1 MEAKVNTRYI
11 LKCSA
16 PASLLTMDLYRY
28 QVREISEYAMFT
40 LDPEGILQSWNAG
53 VERLLGYSEQE
64 WVGQPASIIF
74 TPAEKAMEV
83 CEAEMRKA
91 LESGS
96 ATDIRWHRRKDGTE
110 FFANGFMNAIRD
122 ESGALLGY
130 VKIMS
135 DETARKQLQDS
146 LSESNAALE
155 QFAYVASHDLQEPL
169 RTMSNFAQLLIKK
182 YMGKFDDDA
191 DRYLGFI
198 VGASQRM
205 SALIQDLLE
214 YARATTE
221 EERPASV
228 ALDED
233 LEAAL
238 THLTQAI
245 EESGASITHDPMPT
259 IEVDR
264 GQMVRLF
271 QNLIGN
277 ALKYRKPDQA
287 PRIHVTAEQTNR
299 EWTIAIRDNG
309 IGFDPQY
316 AATIFAPFK
325 RLHQPDAFPGTGV
338 GLAISRRIVEAHGG
352 RIWAESQPGEGA
364 TFRFTLP
371 VDGKPSRLHTP
382 SVVSSAE
389 WRKSSSADFN

>member
-1 MEAKVNTRYI
+1 
-11 LKCSA
+11 
-16 PASLLTMDLYRY
+16 MDLYRH
-28 QVREISEYAMFT
+28 QVREITEYAMFT
-40 LDPEGILQSWNAG
+40 LDPDGILQSWNAG
-53 VERLLGYSEQE
+53 VERLLGYSEEE
-64 WVGQPASIIF
+64 WIGQPASIIF

-91 LESGS
+91 QDSGS
-96 ATDIRWHRRKDGTE
+96 AADIRWHRRKDGTE

-122 ESGALLGY
+122 DAGALLGY

-169 RTMSNFAQLLIKK
+169 RTMSSYAELLTRK
-182 YMGKFDDDA
+182 YTGKFDAEA
-191 DRYLGFI
+191 DRFLGFI
-198 VGASQRM
+198 VNASQRM
-205 SALIQDLLE
+205 STLIQDLLE

-221 EERPASV
+221 EERPTSV

-245 EESGASITHDPMPT
+245 EESGASISHDPMPT
-259 IEVDR
+259 IAVDR

-277 ALKYRKPDQA
+277 ALKYRKPDQI
-287 PRIHVTAEQTNR
+287 PQIHITAEQMNR

-316 AATIFAPFK
+316 ASTIFAPFK

-352 RIWAESQPGEGA
+352 RIWAESRPGEGA
-364 TFRFTLP
+364 IFRFTLP
-371 VDGKPSRLHTP
+371 LDGKPPRSHTP

-389 WRKSSSADFN
+389 WRKSSSADFS

>member
-1 MEAKVNTRYI
+1 
-11 LKCSA
+11 
-16 PASLLTMDLYRY
+16 MDLYRH
-28 QVREISEYAMFT
+28 QVREITEYAMFT
-40 LDPEGILQSWNAG
+40 LDPDGILQSWNAG

-64 WVGQPASIIF
+64 WIGQPASIIF

-91 LESGS
+91 QDSGS

-122 ESGALLGY
+122 DAGALLGY

-169 RTMSNFAQLLIKK
+169 RTMSSYAELLTRK
-182 YMGKFDDDA
+182 YTGKFDAEA
-191 DRYLGFI
+191 DRFLGFI
-198 VGASQRM
+198 VNASQRM
-205 SALIQDLLE
+205 STLIQDLLE

-221 EERPASV
+221 EERPTSV

-259 IEVDR
+259 IAVDR

-277 ALKYRKPDQA
+277 ALKYRKPDQI
-287 PRIHVTAEQTNR
+287 PQIHITAEQMNR

-316 AATIFAPFK
+316 ASTIFAPFK

-352 RIWAESQPGEGA
+352 RIWAESRPGEGA
-364 TFRFTLP
+364 IFRFTLP
-371 VDGKPSRLHTP
+371 LDGKPPRSHTP

-389 WRKSSSADFN
+389 WRKSSSADFS

>member
-1 MEAKVNTRYI
+1 MQP
-11 LKCSA
+11 
-16 PASLLTMDLYRY
+16 PASLPTMDLYRH
-28 QVREISEYAMFT
+28 QVREITEYAMFT
-40 LDPEGILQSWNAG
+40 LDPNGILQSWNAG

-64 WVGQPASIIF
+64 WIGQPASIIF

-91 LESGS
+91 QDSGS

-122 ESGALLGY
+122 DAGALLGY

-169 RTMSNFAQLLIKK
+169 RTMSSYAELLTRK
-182 YMGKFDDDA
+182 YTGKFDAEA
-191 DRYLGFI
+191 DRFLGFI
-198 VGASQRM
+198 VNASQRM
-205 SALIQDLLE
+205 STLIQDLLE

-221 EERPASV
+221 EERPTSV

-259 IEVDR
+259 IAVDR

-277 ALKYRKPDQA
+277 ALKYRKPDQI
-287 PRIHVTAEQTNR
+287 PQIHITAEQMNR

-316 AATIFAPFK
+316 ASTIFAPFK

-352 RIWAESQPGEGA
+352 RIWAESRPGEGA
-364 TFRFTLP
+364 IFRFTLP
-371 VDGKPSRLHTP
+371 LDGKPPRSHTP

-389 WRKSSSADFN
+389 WRKSSSADFS

>member
-1 MEAKVNTRYI
+1 
-11 LKCSA
+11 
-16 PASLLTMDLYRY
+16 MDLYRH
-28 QVREISEYAMFT
+28 QVREITEYAMFT
-40 LDPEGILQSWNAG
+40 LDPNGILQSWNAG
-53 VERLLGYSEQE
+53 VERLLGYSEEE
-64 WVGQPASIIF
+64 WIGQPASIIF

-91 LESGS
+91 QDSGS

-122 ESGALLGY
+122 DAGALLGY

-169 RTMSNFAQLLIKK
+169 RTMSSYAELLTRK
-182 YMGKFDDDA
+182 YTGKFDAEA
-191 DRYLGFI
+191 DRFLGFI
-198 VGASQRM
+198 VNASQRM
-205 SALIQDLLE
+205 SSLIQDLLE

-221 EERPASV
+221 EERPTSV

-259 IEVDR
+259 IAVDR

-277 ALKYRKPDQA
+277 ALKYRKPDQI
-287 PRIHVTAEQTNR
+287 PQIHITAEQMNR

-316 AATIFAPFK
+316 ASTIFAPFK

-352 RIWAESQPGEGA
+352 RIWAESRPGEGA
-364 TFRFTLP
+364 IFRFTLP
-371 VDGKPSRLHTP
+371 LDGKPPRSHTP

-389 WRKSSSADFN
+389 WRKSSSADFS

>member
-1 MEAKVNTRYI
+1 
-11 LKCSA
+11 
-16 PASLLTMDLYRY
+16 MDLYRY

-40 LDPEGILQSWNAG
+40 LDPDGILQSWNAG

-64 WVGQPASIIF
+64 WIGQPASMIF

-91 LESGS
+91 QDSGS

-110 FFANGFMNAIRD
+110 FFANGFMNVIHD
-122 ESGALLGY
+122 DSGAMLGY
-130 VKIMS
+130 IKIMS

-169 RTMSNFAQLLIKK
+169 RTMGAFAELLAAK
-182 YMGKFDDDA
+182 YAGKIDPEA
-191 DRYLGFI
+191 DRYISHI
-198 VGASQRM
+198 VKASQRM
-205 SALIQDLLE
+205 SHLVRDLLE

-221 EERPASV
+221 DERPTSV
-228 ALDED
+228 TLDED

-245 EESGASITHDPMPT
+245 EESGASVTHDPLPT
-259 IEVDR
+259 VRVDR

-277 ALKYRKPDQA
+277 ALKYRNADTP
-287 PRIHVTAEQTNR
+287 PVIHVSAEQSGAD
-299 EWTIAIRDNG
+299 WVIAVKDNG

-316 AATIFAPFK
+316 ASGIFAPFK

-338 GLAISRRIVEAHGG
+338 GLAIARRIVEAHGG

-364 TFRFTLP
+364 IFRFTLP
-371 VDGKPSRLHTP
+371 VEGRQSKRHTE

-389 WRKSSSADFN
+389 WRKSSAADFS

>member
-1 MEAKVNTRYI
+1 MQP
-11 LKCSA
+11 
-16 PASLLTMDLYRY
+16 PASLPTMDLYRH
-28 QVREISEYAMFT
+28 QVREITEYAMFT
-40 LDPEGILQSWNAG
+40 LDPNGILQSWNAG
-53 VERLLGYSEQE
+53 VERLLGYSEEE
-64 WVGQPASIIF
+64 WIGQPASIIF

-91 LESGS
+91 QDSGS

-122 ESGALLGY
+122 DAGALLGY

-169 RTMSNFAQLLIKK
+169 RTMSSYAELLTRK
-182 YMGKFDDDA
+182 YTGKFDAEA
-191 DRYLGFI
+191 DRFLGFI
-198 VGASQRM
+198 VNASQRM
-205 SALIQDLLE
+205 STLIQDLLE

-221 EERPASV
+221 EERPTSV

-259 IEVDR
+259 IAVDR

-277 ALKYRKPDQA
+277 ALKYRKPDQI
-287 PRIHVTAEQTNR
+287 PQIHITAEQMNR

-316 AATIFAPFK
+316 ASTIFAPFK

-352 RIWAESQPGEGA
+352 RIWAESRPGEGA
-364 TFRFTLP
+364 IFRFTLP
-371 VDGKPSRLHTP
+371 LDGKPPRSHTP

-389 WRKSSSADFN
+389 WRKSSSADFS

>member
-1 MEAKVNTRYI
+1 MQP
-11 LKCSA
+11 
-16 PASLLTMDLYRY
+16 PASLPTMDLYRH
-28 QVREISEYAMFT
+28 QVREITEYAMFT
-40 LDPEGILQSWNAG
+40 LDPNGILQSWNAG

-64 WVGQPASIIF
+64 WIGQPASIIF

-91 LESGS
+91 QDSGS

-122 ESGALLGY
+122 DAGALLGY

-169 RTMSNFAQLLIKK
+169 RTMSSYAELLTRK
-182 YMGKFDDDA
+182 YTGKFDAEA
-191 DRYLGFI
+191 DRFLGFI
-198 VGASQRM
+198 VNASQRM
-205 SALIQDLLE
+205 STLIQDLLE

-221 EERPASV
+221 EERPTSV

-233 LEAAL
+233 LEAAVS
-238 THLTQAI
+238 HFTQAI

-259 IEVDR
+259 IAVDR

-277 ALKYRKPDQA
+277 ALKYRKPDQI
-287 PRIHVTAEQTNR
+287 PQIHITAEQMNR

-316 AATIFAPFK
+316 ASTIFAPFK

-352 RIWAESQPGEGA
+352 RIWAESRPGEGA
-364 TFRFTLP
+364 IFRFTLP
-371 VDGKPSRLHTP
+371 LDGKPPRSHTP

-389 WRKSSSADFN
+389 WRKSSSADFS

>member
-1 MEAKVNTRYI
+1 
-11 LKCSA
+11 
-16 PASLLTMDLYRY
+16 MDLYRH
-28 QVREISEYAMFT
+28 QVREITEYAMFT
-40 LDPEGILQSWNAG
+40 LDPDGILQSWNAG

-64 WVGQPASIIF
+64 WIGQPASIIF

-91 LESGS
+91 QDSGS

-122 ESGALLGY
+122 DAGALLGY

-169 RTMSNFAQLLIKK
+169 RTMSSYAELLTRK
-182 YMGKFDDDA
+182 YTGKFDAEA
-191 DRYLGFI
+191 DRFLGFI
-198 VGASQRM
+198 VNASQRM
-205 SALIQDLLE
+205 SSLIQDLLE

-221 EERPASV
+221 EERPTSV

-259 IEVDR
+259 IAVDR

-277 ALKYRKPDQA
+277 ALKYRKPDQI
-287 PRIHVTAEQTNR
+287 PQIHITAEQVNR
-299 EWTIAIRDNG
+299 EWIIAIRDNG

-316 AATIFAPFK
+316 ASTIFAPFK

-352 RIWAESQPGEGA
+352 RIWAESRPGEGA
-364 TFRFTLP
+364 IFRFTLP
-371 VDGKPSRLHTP
+371 LDGKPPRSHTP

-389 WRKSSSADFN
+389 WRKSSSADFS

>member
-1 MEAKVNTRYI
+1 
-11 LKCSA
+11 
-16 PASLLTMDLYRY
+16 MDLYRY

-40 LDPEGILQSWNAG
+40 LDPQGILQSWNAG

-74 TPAEKAMEV
+74 TPAEKSMEV
-83 CEAEMRKA
+83 CQSEMRKA

-96 ATDIRWHRRKDGTE
+96 ATDIRWHRRKDGSE
-110 FFANGFMNAIRD
+110 FFANGFMNVIRD
-122 ESGALLGY
+122 DSGALLGY

-169 RTMSNFAQLLIKK
+169 RTMSNYAQLLTKK
-182 YMGKFDDDA
+182 YKGKFDDDA
-191 DRYLGFI
+191 DRSFGFI
-198 VGASQRM
+198 VDASQRM
-205 SALIQDLLE
+205 STLIQDLLE
-214 YARATTE
+214 YARAATE
-221 EERPASV
+221 EERPTSV
-228 ALDED
+228 SLDED

-238 THLTQAI
+238 THLTQAV

-277 ALKYRKPDQA
+277 ALKYRKPDEA
-287 PRIHVTAEQTNR
+287 PKIHINAEQTNR
-299 EWTIAIRDNG
+299 EWLITIQDNG

-316 AATIFAPFK
+316 ASSIFAPFK
-325 RLHQPDAFPGTGV
+325 RLHQAGDYPGTGV
-338 GLAISRRIVEAHGG
+338 GLAICRRIVEAHGG
-352 RIWAESQPGEGA
+352 RIWAESRAGEGA
-364 TFRFTLP
+364 AFSFTLP
-371 VDGKPSRLHTP
+371 LAGRSPKAHSH
-382 SVVSSAE
+382 SVVSSSE
-389 WRKSSSADFN
+389 FKKSSSPDFS